1 MGAGAAGESTG
12 SIAGGGGSSRAS
24 SGGAAGSA
32 AAAAAGGGGGPP
44 RPSSRAAPPKPR
56 AAATPPRARS
66 AATWRSRLTA
76 PSYHAGPAV
85 PGRGYAAAVVATEPP
100 SRHAAGGRRL
110 AFDYDRT
117 VALSDG
123 VFAIALTLL
132 VLTIPEIES
141 PDDLWG
147 QLRDNLPAF
156 GAYALSFVVLAALWR
171 QHHVFVRDVTRI
183 DGRLTSLNLLYLGI
197 VAIVPY
203 PTGLLAEHGEEPAS
217 VVVYAAALAAVT
229 LVAALMV
236 IYTQRAGLAPPRGRR
251 SGGASPRPRSSCSR
265 SRSPWPTRRR
275 GSGSGSC

>member
-1 MGAGAAGESTG
+1 M
-12 SIAGGGGSSRAS
+12 
-24 SGGAAGSA
+24 
-32 AAAAAGGGGGPP
+32 
-44 RPSSRAAPPKPR
+44 
-56 AAATPPRARS
+56 
-66 AATWRSRLTA
+66 
-76 PSYHAGPAV
+76 
-85 PGRGYAAAVVATEPP
+85 ATEPP
-100 SRHAAGGRRL
+100 PRHAADGRRL

-183 DGRLTSLNLLYLGI
+183 DGRLTSLNLLDLGI

-236 IYTQRAGLAPPRGRR
+236 IYTQRAGLAPPRATPLWWSLTTPAVFLISIPIALADPAAGIWFWLVLIPIGVIEGRAAGR
-251 SGGASPRPRSSCSR
+251 LEAPGG
-265 SRSPWPTRRR
+265 
-275 GSGSGSC
+275 